1 MEAIKLQSMT
11 DFIESKKPIHAY
23 LQNES
28 FSAIQT
34 HINETYDLFFKYCDF
49 LKQPLQLGF
58 FVPCDEDGNLWEF
71 PPTNEEWEWA
81 QKDSADAE
89 QSYKM
94 KQFYYE
100 KAKERILFKGFHSIG
115 ENEIELLNS
124 DNWMSFSQKT
134 IKFTDEFGHEIEVYR
149 IEDLIELN
157 LELTDSAIKQIGI

>member
-11 DFIESKKPIHAY
+11 DFVLEREDTSTFDTSQIDW
-23 LQNES
+23 
-28 FSAIQT
+28 
-34 HINETYDLFFKYCDF
+34 YDLEQVKLDEMRNYARF

>member
-1 MEAIKLQSMT
+1 METIKLQSMT
-11 DFIESKKPIHAY
+11 DFVLERQDTSTFDTSQIDW
-23 LQNES
+23 
-28 FSAIQT
+28 
-34 HINETYDLFFKYCDF
+34 YDLEQVKLDEIRNYVRF

-81 QKDSADAE
+81 QKDSAAAE

-124 DNWMSFSQKT
+124 DNWMSFSQKHNEL
-134 IKFTDEFGHEIEVYR
+134 TDEFGHEIEVYR

-157 LELTDSAIKQIGI
+157 LELIDSAIKQIGIL

>member
-11 DFIESKKPIHAY
+11 DFVLEREDTSTFDTSQIDW
-23 LQNES
+23 
-28 FSAIQT
+28 
-34 HINETYDLFFKYCDF
+34 YDLEQVKLDEIRNYARF

-134 IKFTDEFGHEIEVYR
+134 IIFTDEFGHEIEVYR

-157 LELTDSAIKQIGI
+157 LELTDSAIKQIGL

>member
-11 DFIESKKPIHAY
+11 DFVLEREDTSTFDTSQIDW
-23 LQNES
+23 
-28 FSAIQT
+28 
-34 HINETYDLFFKYCDF
+34 YDLEQVKLDKIRNYARF

>member
-11 DFIESKKPIHAY
+11 DFVLEREDTSTFDTSQIDW
-23 LQNES
+23 
-28 FSAIQT
+28 
-34 HINETYDLFFKYCDF
+34 YDLEQVKLDEIRNYARF

-157 LELTDSAIKQIGI
+157 LELTDSAIKQIGL

>member
-11 DFIESKKPIHAY
+11 DFVLEREDTSTFDTSQIDW
-23 LQNES
+23 
-28 FSAIQT
+28 
-34 HINETYDLFFKYCDF
+34 YDLEQVKLDEIRNYARF

>member
-11 DFIESKKPIHAY
+11 DFVLEREDTSTFDTSQIDW
-23 LQNES
+23 
-28 FSAIQT
+28 
-34 HINETYDLFFKYCDF
+34 YDLEQVKLDEIRNYARF

-134 IKFTDEFGHEIEVYR
+134 IEFTDEFGHEIEVYR

-157 LELTDSAIKQIGI
+157 LELTDSAIKQIGN